1 MRKHLLSKLSA
12 VPLICLSLSLAACG
26 TTVGDYREILRSVD
40 RIAGE
45 LELDE
50 ARKPHE
56 VLAFYGV
63 KSGDK
68 VADLWSA
75 RGYYTAILSEVVGP
89 EGLVYTVNPN
99 SRDEINQRWKAPKFA
114 NVRVA
119 DGPFDKIAL
128 PQDASLDFVLIH
140 LNYHDVD
147 PAVRG
152 AMNKRILAS
161 LKRGGIYA
169 VVDHSAKD
177 GTGNEAIKTLHRIDK
192 AQVIKEVAAA
202 GFALSKEGNMLR
214 KPEDPRD
221 FNVNKERNKDDRFV
235 LAFQRP

>member
-1 MRKHLLSKLSA
+1 MERAGRKQLKLFVAIIVLLTATGCS
-12 VPLICLSLSLAACG
+12 G
-26 TTVGDYREILRSVD
+26 TATDYRAIIGRVD

-45 LELDE
+45 PELDD
-50 ARKPHE
+50 ARKPQE
-56 VLAFYGV
+56 VMAFYGV

-68 VADLWSA
+68 TADIWA
-75 RGYYTAILSEVVGP
+75 GRGYYTAILSGIVGP
-89 EGLVYTVNPN
+89 TGLVYTVNPS
-99 SRDEINQRWKAPKFA
+99 SRDDINQRWKSPRFA

-119 DGPFDKIAL
+119 DGPFDKLAL
-128 PQDASLDFVLIH
+128 PQDGSLDFVLIH

-152 AMNKRILAS
+152 AMNKRILAA
-161 LKRGGIYA
+161 LRRGGIYG

-177 GTGNEAIKTLHRIDK
+177 GTGNEANKTLHRIDK
-192 AQVIKEVAAA
+192 GEVIKEVTAA
-202 GFALSKEGNMLR
+202 GFLLGKEGDMLR
-214 KPEDPRD
+214 KPEDTRE